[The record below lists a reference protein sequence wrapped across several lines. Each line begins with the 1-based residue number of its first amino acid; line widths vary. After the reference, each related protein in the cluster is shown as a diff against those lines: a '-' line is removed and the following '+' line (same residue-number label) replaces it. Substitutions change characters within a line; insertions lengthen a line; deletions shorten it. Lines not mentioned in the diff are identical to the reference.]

1 MKNEYWA
8 ISRNAPEMLRR
19 EDAEHPNFLATQIT
33 QLHKFLIACCWKHEH
48 LIPQQSLRNGLVGA
62 EKWLAGDLPKDELLR
77 LERYAEGEA
86 FMLDYA
92 KTDEELAELAEMVR
106 GIPQLDGMEFEEA
119 RELMKDA
126 AYFTDGAIIYS
137 MFRRLPWV
145 RYLLTSSFLCPDL
158 LREYIEPVF
167 D

>member
-1 MKNEYWA
+1 M
-8 ISRNAPEMLRR
+8 
-19 EDAEHPNFLATQIT
+19 
-33 QLHKFLIACCWKHEH
+33 
-48 LIPQQSLRNGLVGA
+48 VGA

>member
-1 MKNEYWA
+1 M
-8 ISRNAPEMLRR
+8 
-19 EDAEHPNFLATQIT
+19 
-33 QLHKFLIACCWKHEH
+33 
-48 LIPQQSLRNGLVGA
+48 VGA

-77 LERYAEGEA
+77 LEWYAEAAA
-86 FMLDYA
+86 FTLENA
-92 KTDEELAELAEMVR
+92 KTEEDFAELAEMIR
-106 GIPQLDGMEFEEA
+106 GIPQLNGMEFEEA
-119 RELMKDA
+119 RKLMQDA